1 MPYTGP
7 FEDRLAIRELLETY
21 ADAVTRHDAEAWG
34 ATWAQDAEWSLPDY
48 PEVGTTRGQEA
59 IVAMWCEAMKAYPGI
74 MFEAW
79 PGSIEVDGNVAVM
92 RSYTSEIYDQGTVT
106 MRDRG
111 VYEDRCVKIEGQWY
125 FQSRS
130 FRNIH
135 RHHAAKGDSS
145 G

>member
-21 ADAVTRHDAEAWG
+21 ADAVTRCDADAWG
-34 ATWAQDAEWSLPDY
+34 ETWAQDAEWSLPDY
-48 PEVGTTRGQEA
+48 PEIGTTKGRDA
-59 IVAMWCEAMKAYPGI
+59 IVAMWIEAMKAYPGI

-79 PGSIEVDGNVAVM
+79 PGSIEVDGDHAVM
-92 RSYTSEIYDQGTVT
+92 RSYTSEVYDQDGVT

-111 VYEDRCVKIEGQWY
+111 VYEDACVKVEGKWH
-125 FQSRS
+125 FKSRS

-135 RHHAAKGDSS
+135 RQHAPKGV
-145 G
+145 